1 MSKPLFVC
9 VTCAQDFTRE
19 FDAKRHNSNH
29 HLSKAKIMS
38 FLEFLIGRANETL
51 PPPSQM
57 PPRLTAKN
65 KKMMLDR
72 KDSDE
77 QKNAKNRFI
86 FLQDAAAAT
95 TPHDSPRT
103 PPEHI
108 EKDILK
114 QPSRYGL
121 KINTSLHNTGTPS
134 CCCED
139 RIRKANKKLFDLE
152 VLLCPYADP
161 SYIKNLIESIVRR
174 CNEFGDYGHV
184 DECYKNHR
192 NGILAGRWHWYPN
205 KRT

>member
-9 VTCAQDFTRE
+9 VACAQDFTRE
-19 FDAKRHNSNH
+19 SDAKRHNSNH
-29 HLSKAKIMS
+29 HLSKAKILS
-38 FLEFLIGRANETL
+38 FLEYLIGRTNGTL
-51 PPPSQM
+51 PPPSQT
-57 PPRLTAKN
+57 PPRLSAKN

-77 QKNAKNRFI
+77 QKNAT
-86 FLQDAAAAT
+86 LQGAAAAT
-95 TPHDSPRT
+95 TPQDSPRT

-108 EKDILK
+108 EKDILR

-161 SYIKNLIESIVRR
+161 TYVKNLIESIVRR
-174 CNEFGDYGHV
+174 CNEFGDYDHV
-184 DECYKNHR
+184 DECYKNHLI
-192 NGILAGRWHWYPN
+192 GILDGRWHWYPN